1 MTPYL
6 SRRRR
11 IPKLLTRKARTILLL
26 TLLLSGIFYAAWHY
40 RNALAYYFSYR
51 TDDFSEEQKI
61 HALRN
66 FQVLSRHPGLSVGF
80 DVSQYQGEINWAL
93 ADSIDNRFALDFVFI
108 RATAG
113 KDAVDEKFYHNW
125 ILSSK
130 TRLLRGAYHY
140 YRPNENSVE
149 QAQNFIATV
158 KLKKG
163 DLPPVLDIEQIPREQ
178 SMDSLKAGLK
188 RWLRI
193 VERHYGM
200 KPIIYT
206 GESFYHDFLREDFG
220 RYDFWIAN
228 YNFFVESIDDEW
240 MMWQFSEN
248 ATIPG
253 IEGPV
258 DANIFNG
265 SLDELEELSRR

>member
-1 MTPYL
+1 MTPYGT
-6 SRRRR
+6 RRRR
-11 IPKLLTRKARTILLL
+11 VPRLLTRKARTLLLL
-26 TLLLSGIFYAAWHY
+26 TLLFSGLFYAGWHY

-51 TDDFSEEQKI
+51 TNDFSQEQKV

-66 FQVLSRHPGLSVGF
+66 FQVLSNHPGLSVGF
-80 DVSQYQGEINWAL
+80 DVSQYQGDINWKL

-125 ILSSK
+125 ILSGK
-130 TRLLRGAYHY
+130 TKLLRGAYHY

-158 KLKKG
+158 KLRKG
-163 DLPPVLDIEQIPREQ
+163 DLPPVLDIEQIPEEQ
-178 SMDSLKAGLK
+178 SMDSLKQGLK

-193 VERHYGM
+193 VEKHYGT

-206 GESFYHDFLREDFG
+206 GESFYNDFLREDFG

-228 YNFFVESIDDEW
+228 YNFFIESIDDEW
-240 MMWQFSEN
+240 LMWQFSEN

-253 IEGPV
+253 IDGPV

-265 SLDELEELSRR
+265 SLDELEGMAKK